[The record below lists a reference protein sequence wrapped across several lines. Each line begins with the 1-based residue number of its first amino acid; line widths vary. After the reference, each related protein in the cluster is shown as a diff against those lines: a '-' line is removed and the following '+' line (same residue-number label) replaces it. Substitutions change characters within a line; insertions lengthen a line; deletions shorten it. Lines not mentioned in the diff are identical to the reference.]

1 MIKKIKGSIRAKF
14 TLIFIGILCF
24 SCICSFGIVS
34 LFAFNFI
41 RTTML
46 DISLKYT
53 NEQLK
58 EILLLLSITLT
69 ICAIIG
75 STLMFFVTKL
85 ISKPIKYVSNS
96 TMEVS
101 KGNFNG
107 FIDYNS
113 DDEIG
118 VLAKNFNLMTGELKN
133 MEYLRKDFISNVSH
147 EFKTPIASIHGFAE
161 MIRDKNLPEGK
172 RDTYIDIII
181 EETERLSHLSSN
193 MLKISRLDNQSIP
206 NKIVEFSLDEQIR
219 KIILLLEN
227 KWSEKNLELD
237 INLEKIGFKGDE
249 ELIQQIWIN
258 LIENAIKFSKE
269 KGMLSIGLK
278 NFRDDIV
285 VEVTDTGIGIS
296 EQNRKRVFER
306 FYQGE
311 SSHSKE
317 GNGLG
322 LTIVKRIVEIC
333 NGKIEIESILGKGTK
348 FIITLPKY
356 SSK

>member
-1 MIKKIKGSIRAKF
+1 MIKIIKESIRAKF
-14 TLIFIGILCF
+14 TLMFIGILCF
-24 SCICSFGIVS
+24 SCICSFGIVY

-41 RTTML
+41 KSTIL
-46 DISLKYT
+46 NISLNYT

-58 EILLLLSITLT
+58 QILLLIIITLI

-75 STLMFFVTKL
+75 STLMYFATKF

-96 TMEVS
+96 TKEVS

-107 FIDYNS
+107 FIDYDS

-118 VLAKNFNLMTGELKN
+118 VLAKNFNLMTSELKN

-147 EFKTPIASIHGFAE
+147 EFKTPIASIHGFVE
-161 MIRDKNLPEGK
+161 MIKDKNLPEGK
-172 RDTYIDIII
+172 RDEYIDIII

-206 NKIVEFSLDEQIR
+206 NKIVTFSLDEQIR

-237 INLEKIGFKGDE
+237 INLEKIIFKGDE

-258 LIENAIKFSKE
+258 LIENSIKFSE
-269 KGMLSIGLK
+269 QRGVLSVGLK
-278 NFRDDIV
+278 NFEDNIV
-285 VEVTDTGIGIS
+285 VKLSDTGIGIS
-296 EQNRKRVFER
+296 EENKKRVFER
-306 FYQGE
+306 FYQGDA
-311 SSHSKE
+311 SHSKE

-333 NGKIEIESILGKGTK
+333 NGRIEIESTLGKGAT
-348 FIITLPKY
+348 FIIVLPKY
-356 SSK
+356 